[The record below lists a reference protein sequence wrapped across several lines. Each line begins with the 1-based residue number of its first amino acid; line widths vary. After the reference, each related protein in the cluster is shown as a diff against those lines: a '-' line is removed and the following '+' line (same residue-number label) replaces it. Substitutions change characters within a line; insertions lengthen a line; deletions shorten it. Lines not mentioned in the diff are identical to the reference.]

1 MQLIFIIFISL
12 GLLYWLIQLIV
23 LIRIIIR
30 VPMLKNLGQGSME
43 QWPRVSVIM
52 TACNEEQSLADAMAA
67 RLSEDYPD
75 VEFILVDDRSTDA
88 TAAIADKL
96 ALADPRVKVI
106 HIRLV
111 PNGWLGKLNALNEG
125 VNASSGEWLLISDA
139 DVEVRKGVLKR
150 AVSYCIAR
158 NLDHLA
164 VLPEV
169 YSVNPLL
176 DCLTSVFLRLV
187 VLSMR
192 IWAIEDSG
200 SKTAIGIGA
209 FNFVNRRALER
220 MGGFETLKMEVAD
233 DIALGQLIK
242 AAGGRQ
248 SVLNGRELT
257 GLYFH
262 RSIGDAIRS
271 AERASYTAVGNF
283 SLVRIIAVA
292 AFMLLF
298 ELSPFIALLPCGVPF
313 QYWATGAMLLMAAT
327 TTIALNLWLGR
338 GLLHLV
344 LFPVVQ
350 FIICYSNLR
359 AGILG
364 KRRRGII
371 WKGTFYGE
379 KMLREGKKVRM

>member
-1 MQLIFIIFISL
+1 
-12 GLLYWLIQLIV
+12 
-23 LIRIIIR
+23 
-30 VPMLKNLGQGSME
+30 
-43 QWPRVSVIM
+43 
-52 TACNEEQSLADAMAA
+52 
-67 RLSEDYPD
+67 
-75 VEFILVDDRSTDA
+75 
-88 TAAIADKL
+88 
-96 ALADPRVKVI
+96 
-106 HIRLV
+106 
-111 PNGWLGKLNALNEG
+111 
-125 VNASSGEWLLISDA
+125 
-139 DVEVRKGVLKR
+139 
-150 AVSYCIAR
+150 
-158 NLDHLA
+158 
-164 VLPEV
+164 
-169 YSVNPLL
+169 
-176 DCLTSVFLRLV
+176 
-187 VLSMR
+187 MR
-192 IWAIEDSG
+192 IWAIEDPS

-262 RSIGDAIRS
+262 RSVGDAIRS

-283 SLVRIIAVA
+283 SMVRIITIAG
-292 AFMLLF
+292 FMLLF
-298 ELSPFIALLPCGVPF
+298 ELSPFFALLPIGVPF
-313 QYWATGAMLLMAAT
+313 QYWAAGAMLLMAAA

-338 GLLHLV
+338 RLFHLV

-364 KRRRGII
+364 KRRHGII